1 MATHST
7 AQQLFIDNLP
17 RRPYCTN
24 DPHKGQTVRS
34 AETALTFSNIQ
45 PNTSGKVVW
54 LAYDVDH
61 PDSATAWDRLNA
73 PPPTLSIENPD
84 NGHAHLLYAL
94 EAPVPRTEAAR
105 AKPLFY
111 LAAVQEG
118 LRRKL
123 TADPGY
129 SGHLCK
135 NPLHGRWATQSFA
148 GTYSMGE
155 LSEWLV
161 LPSPDDMK
169 KRVRD
174 PDYAGLG
181 RNCELYE
188 RLRQEAYRLVRKFW
202 IPGGL
207 EPFKDAVRMR
217 AEDLNAEHF
226 TELLPMAEVKSLA
239 ASIARWVWENFKPAE
254 FRKIQSVRGA
264 RKGQAK
270 RGALMPHVLRLIG
283 EGKSQREAAAAAGVS
298 AMSVNRWLARCTKAI
313 SGNRCNDAVSDNR
326 MI

>member
-1 MATHST
+1 MLA
-7 AQQLFIDNLP
+7 ALNLFKEYLP

-24 DPHKGQTVRS
+24 DPHLGQTVRGTE
-34 AETALTFSNIQ
+34 AALKFSHIQ

-61 PDSATAWDRLNA
+61 PDGATAFHRLNA
-73 PPPTLSIENPD
+73 PPPTLSIENPA

-123 TADPGY
+123 TADAGY

-135 NPLHGRWATQSFA
+135 NPLHDRWDTKSWA
-148 GTYSMGE
+148 GTYSMGD
-155 LSEWLV
+155 LSEWIV
-161 LPSPDDMK
+161 LPSPDDMR

-188 RLRQEAYRLVRKFW
+188 RLRIEAYRLVRKFW
-202 IPGGL
+202 IPGGF
-207 EPFKDAVRMR
+207 EPFRDALRMR
-217 AEDLNAEHF
+217 ADDLNAEHF
-226 TELLPMAEVKSLA
+226 TELLPVAEVKSLA
-239 ASIARWVWENFKPAE
+239 ASIARWVWKNFNPAE
-254 FRKIQSVRGA
+254 FRARQARLGA
-264 RKGQAK
+264 RTGAK
-270 RGALMPHVLRLIG
+270 TRADMLPMALRLLG
-283 EGKSQREAAAAAGVS
+283 EGKSQTEVAALCGVTQGTIS
-298 AMSVNRWLARCTKAI
+298 NWLKRPPA
-313 SGNRCNDAVSDNR
+313 SPVLLP
-326 MI
+326 

>member
-7 AQQLFIDNLP
+7 AQQLFVSTLP
-17 RRPYCTN
+17 KRPYCTN
-24 DPHKGQTVRS
+24 DPYYGQTVRHT
-34 AETALTFSNIQ
+34 EEALKFAHIQ

-61 PDSATAWDRLNA
+61 PDGATVWHRLNA
-73 PPPTLSIENPD
+73 PAPTLSIENPT

-94 EAPVPRTEAAR
+94 EAPVPRTRAAW

-135 NPLHGRWATQSFA
+135 NPLHERWQTQSWA
-148 GTYSMGE
+148 GAYSLGD
-155 LSEWLV
+155 LSEWIV

-169 KRVRD
+169 KRAYA
-174 PDYAGLG
+174 PDYVGLG

-188 RLRQEAYRLVRKFW
+188 RLRLEAYRLVKSYW
-202 IPGGL
+202 IPNGF
-207 EPFKDAVRMR
+207 EPFTDSVRRR
-217 AEDLNAEHF
+217 ADELNAEHF
-226 TELLPMAEVKSLA
+226 KEPLPMTEVKSLA
-239 ASIARWVWENFKPAE
+239 ASIARWVWSKFSPANF
-254 FRKIQSVRGA
+254 RNIQSARGA
-264 RKGQAK
+264 KKGKARRDLLLPQ
-270 RGALMPHVLRLIG
+270 VFRLIG
-283 EGKSQREAAAAAGVS
+283 EGKSQREVAATVGVAVMTIS
-298 AMSVNRWLARCTKAI
+298 DWLRRPA
-313 SGNRCNDAVSDNR
+313 
-326 MI
+326 